1 MVKGPCSIISV
12 MNIRYMD
19 EVDLPFCPKCKNSLR
34 KASSSNMLC
43 DACGLDYY
51 VSPRPCNALIIT
63 GNDDRILLVKRA
75 VEPSKGLWD
84 LPGGF
89 VNVEETVEESVIRE
103 AREEL
108 GVEVGDLEYLFSG
121 YGRYTYKSLNYYTI
135 GLVFTAKI
143 TSGKLGPQDDVA
155 ELKYFAVSQIPWNT
169 LAFPVLEETLRKYI
183 AERK

>member
-19 EVDLPFCPKCKNSLR
+19 EVDLPLCPKCGKPFR
-34 KASSSNMLC
+34 KVSSSNMLC
-43 DACGLDYY
+43 DSCGLDYY
-51 VSPRPCNALIIT
+51 VSPRPCNALIIV
-63 GNDDRILLVKRA
+63 DDNRRILLVKRA
-75 VEPSKGLWD
+75 IEPSKGLWD

-108 GVEVGDLEYLFSG
+108 GVEVGNIEYLFSG
-121 YGRYTYKSLNYYTI
+121 HGRYVYKSLNYYTI

-155 ELKYFAVSQIPWNT
+155 ELKYFAVSQIPWNI
-169 LAFPVLEETLRKYI
+169 LAFPVLKTTLEQYLSM
-183 AERK
+183 